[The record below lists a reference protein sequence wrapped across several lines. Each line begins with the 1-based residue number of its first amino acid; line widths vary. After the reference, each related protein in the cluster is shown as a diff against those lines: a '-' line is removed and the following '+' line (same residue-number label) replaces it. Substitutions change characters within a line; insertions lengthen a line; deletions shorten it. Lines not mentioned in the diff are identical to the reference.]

1 MLGVRRFRAGRGS
14 GTEADVRCCS
24 SRGRPH
30 RACSFPPCAGAAHTT
45 TFYFQETAHTTI
57 PTVTRSHLDF
67 LALAAPESK
76 TTNTAQKVTETK
88 WSTART
94 GTKDFKG

>member
-1 MLGVRRFRAGRGS
+1 MSEDFVPDVAVARKPMCAAAPRGDGRI
-14 GTEADVRCCS
+14 ELALF
-24 SRGRPH
+24 H
-30 RACSFPPCAGAAHTT
+30 RAKALSTQPLF
-45 TFYFQETAHTTI
+45 FFQETAHTTI

-76 TTNTAQKVTETK
+76 TTNTAQKATETK

>member
-24 SRGRPH
+24 TARR
-30 RACSFPPCAGAAHTT
+30 RCAHNH
-45 TFYFQETAHTTI
+45 FFFLQETAHTTI
-57 PTVTRSHLDF
+57 PTVSRSNLDF
-67 LALAAPESK
+67 LAFAAPESK
-76 TTNTAQKVTETK
+76 TTNTAQKATETK